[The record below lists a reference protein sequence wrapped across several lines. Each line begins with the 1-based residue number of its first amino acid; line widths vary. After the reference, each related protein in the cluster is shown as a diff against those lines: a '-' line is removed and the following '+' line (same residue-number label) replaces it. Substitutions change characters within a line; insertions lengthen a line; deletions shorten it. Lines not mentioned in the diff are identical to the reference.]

1 MKITIS
7 VTSSGDCWAP
17 NVPRV
22 DLAACFPRDRSG
34 AERFDEPTFRAQV
47 KDCRAV
53 LFSSED
59 RGPVCAFAALLLASF
74 AEWLDDNDRNDGHD
88 EVVSRAARS
97 IRRRVR
103 RGASATVRVDLSNTT
118 VWHKG
123 RAMQTVR
130 VRIRHDDRGVV
141 AERFE
146 RDCALV
152 LADFCGSYSR
162 RFTERGDPPLV
173 FAAETQ
179 RLLDELHGRA
189 ERRES
194 AEGSGR

>member
-1 MKITIS
+1 MIR

-17 NVPRV
+17 EVPRI
-22 DLAACFPRDRSG
+22 DLAACFPRTADG
-34 AERFDEPTFRAQV
+34 EERFDEAAFRAQV

-53 LFSSED
+53 QFASDD

-74 AEWLDDNDRNDGHD
+74 GEWMADNDRNDGSSSA
-88 EVVSRAARS
+88 VSRAART
-97 IRRRVR
+97 IRQRVR
-103 RGASATVRVDLSNTT
+103 RGASASVRVDLANTAAG
-118 VWHKG
+118 WKG
-123 RAMQTVR
+123 RRFRTVR
-130 VRIRHDDRGVV
+130 VRIRPDDRGVV
-141 AERFE
+141 AAERFDL
-146 RDCALV
+146 DCALV

-179 RLLDELHGRA
+179 RLLDELHARA

-194 AEGSGR
+194 AEGSGI

>member
-1 MKITIS
+1 MIR

-17 NVPRV
+17 EVPRV
-22 DLAACFPRDRSG
+22 DLARCYPQDAQGR
-34 AERFDEPTFRAQV
+34 ETFDEAAFRAQV

-53 LFSSED
+53 QFASDD
-59 RGPVCAFAALLLASF
+59 RGPVCAFAALLIASF
-74 AEWLDDNDRNDGHD
+74 GEWMADNDRNDGSSSA
-88 EVVSRAARS
+88 VSRAART
-97 IRRRVR
+97 IRQRVR
-103 RGASATVRVDLSNTT
+103 RGASASVRVDLANAAAG
-118 VWHKG
+118 WKG
-123 RAMQTVR
+123 RRFRTVR

-179 RLLDELHGRA
+179 RLLDELHARA

-194 AEGSGR
+194 AEGSVR